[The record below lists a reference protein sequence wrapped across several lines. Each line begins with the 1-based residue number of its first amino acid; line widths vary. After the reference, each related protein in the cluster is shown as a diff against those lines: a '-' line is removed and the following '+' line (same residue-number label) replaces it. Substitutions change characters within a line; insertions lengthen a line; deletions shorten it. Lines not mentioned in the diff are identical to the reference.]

1 MGLVCF
7 TLVTDQRQYL
17 PSRTHIA
24 VHRTSLCPNRK
35 TMSQAQLA
43 RAIREPPGSISR
55 HATTHSA
62 CERNAQR
69 LFPTTCRL
77 TLASNWYCAVL
88 RTKESTY
95 DTCMS
100 ARYGAS
106 QPMGASV
113 GDVARRFRFFQRNAQ
128 TRSDAESPTSWM
140 DRLPVLP
147 RPPRARRVVG
157 GWVLLTVDSHCDWRL

>member
-1 MGLVCF
+1 
-7 TLVTDQRQYL
+7 
-17 PSRTHIA
+17 
-24 VHRTSLCPNRK
+24 
-35 TMSQAQLA
+35 
-43 RAIREPPGSISR
+43 
-55 HATTHSA
+55 
-62 CERNAQR
+62 
-69 LFPTTCRL
+69 
-77 TLASNWYCAVL
+77 
-88 RTKESTY
+88 
-95 DTCMS
+95 MS